1 MGRITIIKMA
11 LLPKMTFLFLN
22 AIIDISDKVL
32 DGIQKIINKFIWA
45 NKKPQVAAR
54 TMELQLED

>member
-1 MGRITIIKMA
+1 MIIKMA

-32 DGIQKIINKFIWA
+32 DGIQKVINKFIWA
-45 NKKPQVAAR
+45 NKEPRVAAR